1 MAAKNSHNKVKSFNS
16 TQSSI
21 YCIKRRWKVSSLPS
35 LPGDGEINLG
45 QALSCGQLPVIGFT
59 AVCIFK
65 AMELVCCEGK
75 VVVQKSHLDPV
86 LLKDARVLSR
96 LLATEDHFLPRC
108 DYFKIVQKEIKPFM
122 RRLLTTWMFEV
133 CEEQQCE
140 EDVFPLSINLLDR
153 FLSTLSIPKNHLQ
166 LLGTCCM
173 FIASKLKETIPLTA
187 EKLVIY
193 TDNSI
198 SLEDLLTANIC
209 KNLAA
214 ISNIGFPALM
224 TSQHAKLHARYVF
237 ECPTPNANLWNEE
250 NRKFEILILNKLR
263 WDLNAITPNDFL
275 EQIFCRLGLSHQID
289 IPTIRKHA
297 QTFVALCCIDFR
309 FALTPPSMIASAAI
323 CAAFHGRHKSLG
335 LACPS
340 QTDLINMMHTI
351 TGVEEEC
358 LVQCQELM
366 EEDRYPSR
374 PSPEPP
380 WIDSL

>member
-1 MAAKNSHNKVKSFNS
+1 
-16 TQSSI
+16 
-21 YCIKRRWKVSSLPS
+21 
-35 LPGDGEINLG
+35 
-45 QALSCGQLPVIGFT
+45 
-59 AVCIFK
+59 
-65 AMELVCCEGK
+65 MELVCCEGK

-198 SLEDLLTANIC
+198 SLEDLL
-209 KNLAA
+209 
-214 ISNIGFPALM
+214 
-224 TSQHAKLHARYVF
+224 
-237 ECPTPNANLWNEE
+237 
-250 NRKFEILILNKLR
+250 KFEILILNKLR

-366 EEDRYPSR
+366 EEVLNLNLDNREDENRTDKPITPSDIR
-374 PSPEPP
+374 
-380 WIDSL
+380 DVHF